1 MTNLQKRRVEKGYT
15 QGQLATMTGISLWT
29 IREYEQ
35 GRRILD
41 KSESWRAVIL
51 ADALDCSVEE
61 LMENEY
67 HAKRFRKRK

>member
-1 MTNLQKRRVEKGYT
+1 
-15 QGQLATMTGISLWT
+15 MTGISLWT